1 MIVGVNVPACD
12 IAIITW
18 RLHDP
23 ELAPDNCEIHISRPT
38 PQDALSFS
46 LLYVGENRTPLPY
59 TVNRAHNDGFFL
71 NALKSLF
78 RLFQCTFRYL
88 ETHSKRRCKICFCF
102 RHPRG
107 AWRFSKLQGLLCSFS
122 ENRCNWAFYEIE
134 IFCDSSVYHIFE
146 SENFRFP
153 FSLKIYRLTWR
164 VKCENLN
171 FRNS

>member
-1 MIVGVNVPACD
+1 MKFTYPDQRAKMPYLSHYSMLVKTEPHCH
-12 IAIITW
+12 T
-18 RLHDP
+18 RL
-23 ELAPDNCEIHISRPT
+23 T
-38 PQDALSFS
+38 
-46 LLYVGENRTPLPY
+46 G
-59 TVNRAHNDGFFL
+59 AHNDGFFL

-107 AWRFSKLQGLLCSFS
+107 AWRFSKLQGLLCYFS

-134 IFCDSSVYHIFE
+134 IFPDSSLYHIFE

-153 FSLKIYRLTWR
+153 FSTKIYRLTWR